1 MYRNFLSIGPF
12 ENEETQLN
20 CLSYIESNF
29 FRFLLYFGKGTMQV
43 NQAVF
48 GLIPLIDF
56 NQKWN
61 DEKIFILFN
70 LDNDEI
76 NLINNFILSKQK
88 ERPASE

>member
-1 MYRNFLSIGPF
+1 
-12 ENEETQLN
+12 
-20 CLSYIESNF
+20 
-29 FRFLLYFGKGTMQV
+29 MQV